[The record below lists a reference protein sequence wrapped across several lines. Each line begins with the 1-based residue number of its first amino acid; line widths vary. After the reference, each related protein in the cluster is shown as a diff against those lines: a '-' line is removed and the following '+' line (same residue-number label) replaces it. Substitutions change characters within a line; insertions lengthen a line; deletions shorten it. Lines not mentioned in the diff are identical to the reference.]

1 MKLKSLGLTNFRGFE
16 RLDID
21 FDERLTVIAGVNG
34 VGKSTILQA
43 IAIAYSHSL
52 QEFTISREKPLPVI
66 DADIQ
71 QGKSICIIEM
81 ESNGLGAAS
90 LITFL
95 SKESL
100 DKGEKLALG
109 LKQSQMKKDLTLLEK
124 GSPDYKN
131 LKNEITWIDKRLEG
145 NFEKRL
151 NWLFTD
157 THESE
162 ARLKR
167 YLKSSPT
174 QALVVY
180 YSTHRLLSRLPPK
193 LQGTLPFNQ
202 AAAFSKSLTQLEI
215 SLNEFAKW
223 HRAMGSTRMI
233 RKDSEHSSRI
243 LKRILKLLQE
253 AISGLIPQIKEFW
266 FHEENPPRYSVMKDA
281 TMDEHFNGKQAG
293 KQLFLEQLSDG
304 ERGLIAL
311 LFDLTRRLAIANPNS
326 ENPIAEGEALVLID
340 EVELHLHPKWQRD
353 VLHRLRDTF
362 RSCQFV
368 VTTHSPQ
375 VLGEVEAKCVRFLEY
390 LDDKVSVTIPAE
402 AYGID
407 SNRILQEFMGTPIRN
422 QQTDSELKTIFE
434 LIDRERFDDARAA
447 MLSFENKDRSSEP
460 ELTRARSL
468 IRFLEGKV

>member
-1 MKLKSLGLTNFRGFE
+1 MKLKSLGLTAFRGFD
-16 RLDID
+16 RLDVD

-52 QEFTISREKPLPVI
+52 PEFTVSREKPLPLV

-71 QGKSICIIEM
+71 QGKSTCIIEM
-81 ESNGLGAAS
+81 ESSGLGAAQ

-100 DKGEKLALG
+100 DEREKLALG
-109 LKQSQMKKDLTLLEK
+109 HKQAQMKKDLALLEK
-124 GSPDYKN
+124 GTPDYKN
-131 LKNEITWIDKRLEG
+131 LKNEITWVDKRLEG

-151 NWLFTD
+151 RWLFTG
-157 THESE
+157 THGTE

-174 QALVVY
+174 QPLVVY

-193 LQGTLPFNQ
+193 LQGTLHFEQ
-202 AAAFSKSLTQLEI
+202 GAAFSKSLTQLEI

-223 HRAMGSTRMI
+223 QRAIFSTRVL
-233 RKDSEHSSRI
+233 RKETVQYGERI
-243 LKRILKLLQE
+243 MRLLQE
-253 AISGLIPQIKEFW
+253 AISSLMPQIKEFW

-281 TMDEHFNGKQAG
+281 TIAELVNGKKAG

-304 ERGLIAL
+304 ERGLLAL
-311 LFDLTRRLAIANPNS
+311 VFDLTRRLAIANPNL

-340 EVELHLHPKWQRD
+340 EIELHLHPRWQRD
-353 VLHRLRDTF
+353 VLPRLLDTF
-362 RSCQFV
+362 KNCQFV

-375 VLGEVEAKCVRFLEY
+375 VIGEVKADCVRFLEY
-390 LDDKVSVTIPAE
+390 GDGKVNVTIPTE
-402 AYGID
+402 SFGVD
-407 SNRILQEFMGTPIRN
+407 SNRILLELMGTPVRN
-422 QQTDSELKTIFE
+422 RLVEDELGKLFV
-434 LIDRERFDDARAA
+434 LIDQERFDDARAGIEK
-447 MLSFENKDRSSEP
+447 LQQKLGEDEP
-460 ELTRARSL
+460 ELTRASSL
-468 IRFLEGKV
+468 IRFLEGAD

>member
-1 MKLKSLGLTNFRGFE
+1 MKLKSLGLTAFRGFD
-16 RLDID
+16 RLEID

-52 QEFTISREKPLPVI
+52 PEFTVSREKPLPLV

-71 QGKSICIIEM
+71 QGKSTCIIEM
-81 ESNGLGAAS
+81 ESFSLGAAQ

-100 DKGEKLALG
+100 DEREKLALRD
-109 LKQSQMKKDLTLLEK
+109 KQSQMKKDLALLEK
-124 GSPDYKN
+124 ATPDYKN
-131 LKNEITWIDKRLEG
+131 LKNEITWVDKRLEG

-151 NWLFTD
+151 RWLFTD
-157 THESE
+157 THETE

-174 QALVVY
+174 QPLVVY

-193 LQGTLPFNQ
+193 LQGTLPFKQ
-202 AAAFSKSLTQLEI
+202 GAAFSKSLTQLEI

-223 HRAMGSTRMI
+223 QRAIFSTRVL
-233 RKDSEHSSRI
+233 RKETEQYGERI
-243 LKRILKLLQE
+243 MKLLQE
-253 AISGLIPQIKEFW
+253 AISSLMPQIKGFW

-281 TMDEHFNGKQAG
+281 TMAEQASGKKAG

-311 LFDLTRRLAIANPNS
+311 VFDLTRRLAIANPDLK
-326 ENPIAEGEALVLID
+326 NPIAEGEALVLID
-340 EVELHLHPKWQRD
+340 EIELHLHPSWQRQ
-353 VLHRLRDTF
+353 VLRFLQSTF
-362 RSCQFV
+362 TGCQFI

-375 VLGEVEAKCVRFLEY
+375 VIGQVRPAKLRL
-390 LDDKVSVTIPAE
+390 LHHDDAGRVILADAFQSF
-402 AYGID
+402 GMD
-407 SNRILQEFMGTPIRN
+407 SSWILQNIMGVPARDYETEQRLSAIYLAIDEDN
-422 QQTDSELKTIFE
+422 LEKAQELAEQLRADIGDFPDLQE
-434 LIDRERFDDARAA
+434 ALALLDRFA
-447 MLSFENKDRSSEP
+447 LLRS
-460 ELTRARSL
+460 
-468 IRFLEGKV
+468 

>member
-1 MKLKSLGLTNFRGFE
+1 MKLHSLGLTSFRGFD

-52 QEFTISREKPLPVI
+52 PDFTVSREKALPVL

-71 QGKSICIIEM
+71 QGKSTCIIEIG
-81 ESNGLGAAS
+81 SSDLGAAY

-100 DKGEKLALG
+100 DKSEKLTLEH
-109 LKQSQMKKDLTLLEK
+109 KQAQMKKDLALLEK
-124 GSPDYKN
+124 GTPDYKN

-157 THESE
+157 THETE

-174 QALVVY
+174 QPLVIY

-193 LQGTLPFNQ
+193 LQGTLPFKQ
-202 AAAFSKSLTQLEI
+202 GAAFSKSLTQLEI

-223 HRAMGSTRMI
+223 QRAIFSTRVL
-233 RKDSEHSSRI
+233 RKEAVQYGE
-243 LKRILKLLQE
+243 RILKLLQE
-253 AISGLIPQIKEFW
+253 AISSLMPQIKEFW
-266 FHEENPPRYSVMKDA
+266 FHEENPPRYSVVKDA
-281 TMDEHFNGKQAG
+281 TIDEQARGKKAR

-311 LFDLTRRLAIANPNS
+311 VFDLTRRLAVANPNLS
-326 ENPIAEGEALVLID
+326 NPIAEGEALVLID
-340 EVELHLHPKWQRD
+340 EIELHLHPRWQRE
-353 VLHRLRDTF
+353 VLQRLRDTF
-362 RSCQFV
+362 KACQFV
-368 VTTHSPQ
+368 VTTHSPL
-375 VLGEVEAKCVRFLEY
+375 VLGEVPAGCVRFLEIV
-390 LDDKVSVTIPAE
+390 DGKVSVTVPTE
-402 AYGID
+402 AYGMD
-407 SNRILQEFMGTPIRN
+407 ANRILQELMGAPVRN
-422 QQTDSELKTIFE
+422 REVEGKLNALFE
-434 LIDRERFDDARAA
+434 LIDQERFDEARAA
-447 MLSFENKDRSSEP
+447 IAALEQKLGEDEP
-460 ELTRARSL
+460 ELTRASSL
-468 IRFLEGKV
+468 IHFLEGSD

>member
-1 MKLKSLGLTNFRGFE
+1 MMLKSLGLTAFRGFD

-21 FDERLTVIAGVNG
+21 FDEQLTVIAGVNG

-52 QEFTISREKPLPVI
+52 PEFTVSREKALPVL
-66 DADIQ
+66 DTDIQ
-71 QGKSICIIEM
+71 HGKSTCIIEM
-81 ESNGLGAAS
+81 ESSGLGAAS

-109 LKQSQMKKDLTLLEK
+109 HKQAKMKKDLARLEK
-124 GSPDYKN
+124 GTPDYKN

-157 THESE
+157 THETE

-167 YLKSSPT
+167 YLKSSPI
-174 QALVVY
+174 QPLVVY

-193 LQGTLPFNQ
+193 LQGTLPFKQ
-202 AAAFSKSLTQLEI
+202 GAAFSKSLTQLEI

-223 HRAMGSTRMI
+223 QRAIFSTRVL
-233 RKDSEHSSRI
+233 RKETVQYGERI
-243 LKRILKLLQE
+243 MKLLQE
-253 AISGLIPQIKEFW
+253 SISSLMPQIKEFW
-266 FHEENPPRYSVMKDA
+266 FHEENPPRYSVTKDA
-281 TMDEHFNGKQAG
+281 TIAEQNYDKKAG

-311 LFDLTRRLAIANPNS
+311 VFDLTRRLAVANPNL

-340 EVELHLHPKWQRD
+340 EIELHLHPKWQRD
-353 VLHRLRDTF
+353 VLQRLRDTF
-362 RSCQFV
+362 KACQFV
-368 VTTHSPQ
+368 VTTHSPL
-375 VLGEVEAKCVRFLEY
+375 VLGEVPARCVRFLEFV
-390 LDDKVSVTIPAE
+390 DGKVGVTVPTE
-402 AYGID
+402 AYGMD
-407 SNRILQEFMGTPIRN
+407 ANRILQEFMGAPVRN
-422 QQTDSELKTIFE
+422 RQVEGELKSLFE
-434 LIDRERFDDARAA
+434 LIDQERFDEARAA
-447 MLSFENKDRSSEP
+447 IAALEHHLGEDEP
-460 ELTRARSL
+460 ELTRAGSL
-468 IRFLEGKV
+468 IRFLEGAD